1 MVNQDKVRQAIKLL
15 LEGIGEDTERE
26 GLAETPDR
34 IARMYTEILSGM
46 TEEPSE
52 PLSRVFTVEHSE
64 MVLEKDIVFHSMC
77 EHHMLPFYGKVHVA
91 YLPDGKVVGLS
102 KLARTVEIY
111 AKRLQVQERMTNQI
125 ADAIMEHLAPKG
137 VMIVVEAEHMCMT
150 MRGVKKPGSKTV
162 SLATRGAFAD
172 NTELQNR
179 FFQML
184 RMGDEGG
191 HVCTEEKYRESG
203 TY

>member
-52 PLSRVFTVEHSE
+52 PLSRVFTVENSK

>member
-52 PLSRVFTVEHSE
+52 PLSRVFTVENSK

-172 NTELQNR
+172 NTEQQNR

>member
-1 MVNQDKVRQAIKLL
+1 
-15 LEGIGEDTERE
+15 
-26 GLAETPDR
+26 
-34 IARMYTEILSGM
+34 
-46 TEEPSE
+46 
-52 PLSRVFTVEHSE
+52 
-64 MVLEKDIVFHSMC
+64 
-77 EHHMLPFYGKVHVA
+77 
-91 YLPDGKVVGLS
+91 
-102 KLARTVEIY
+102 
-111 AKRLQVQERMTNQI
+111 
-125 ADAIMEHLAPKG
+125 
-137 VMIVVEAEHMCMT
+137 MCMT